1 MHASLAVPTYTCAA
15 APERG
20 RPSQLTLCPLCGHG
34 MRRQVHNPPTAEL
47 IVLSRHELDPCSN
60 SSDGNSSGTSGLPLG
75 LESVKS
81 CYALTADSLQR
92 LKGVSAQMGAGR
104 RCSTKQQLL
113 QWRPYLKQVSCW
125 LGSCRWSGF

>member
-1 MHASLAVPTYTCAA
+1 MHCCT
-15 APERG
+15 ERG
-20 RPSQLTLCPLCGHG
+20 RNSHLLVSCALCVHG

-47 IVLSRHELDPCSN
+47 IVLSRRELDPCSSSN
-60 SSDGNSSGTSGLPLG
+60 SSAGNSSGSSGLPLG

-104 RCSTKQQLL
+104 GCSTKQQLL

-125 LGSCRWSGF
+125 LGSCRCLGF